1 MNQSVIANYARVKT
15 SLLYLPMGLLLL
27 IAVFLFSQHALNIDG
42 YRHIQKGAFFFVNGK
57 LGQFPHLMDN
67 LTQLGDGFV
76 FFALVSILIIYASE
90 TLGAM
95 IDGLLITAVFANI
108 FKWLFAVPRPAATF
122 DNEKMV
128 IVGQTLR
135 GHNSFPSGHSITI
148 FALLTVLMFAFVPKA
163 KKYQVLWFLL
173 FILVGLFLI
182 STRVAVGAHYPL
194 DALTGSILGYIA
206 GLTGIYVNRR
216 VRIWAWMGNQK
227 YYPFFIVLLLVCAIV
242 MTNKLM
248 DRPLAIHY
256 LALASSFISLFF
268 IIKYYVGFLKK

>member
-15 SLLYLPMGLLLL
+15 SLLYLPMVLLLL

-42 YRHIQKGAFFFVNGK
+42 YRQIQKGTFFFLNGE

-67 LTQLGDGFV
+67 LTQIGDGFV

-95 IDGLLITAVFANI
+95 IDALLITAFIANI
-108 FKWLFAVPRPAATF
+108 LKWLFAVPRPAATF
-122 DNEKMV
+122 DNEKIIV
-128 IVGQTLR
+128 IGQTLR

-163 KKYQVLWFLL
+163 KKYQRLWFCL
-173 FILVGLFLI
+173 FILIGLFLV
-182 STRVAVGAHYPL
+182 STRVGVGAHYPL
-194 DALTGSILGYIA
+194 DALTGGILGYIA
-206 GLTGIYVNRR
+206 GLTGIYLNRKF
-216 VRIWAWMGNQK
+216 RIWAWMSHQK
-227 YYPFFIVLLLVCAIV
+227 YYPFLIALLLVCAIV
-242 MTNKLM
+242 MAIKIM

-256 LALASSFISLFF
+256 IALASSLISLFF
-268 IIKYYVGFLKK
+268 TIRYYVDYLKK